1 MTGSTNAPSYHLEG
15 GKSANLVIERC
26 VDNGMT
32 IPQIIIQGKVGTD
45 GVKTSNLLEVARV
58 TGNASDI
65 IRYFGRTS
73 GNSDIQNKTSALGL
87 ITAGGWTVTGT
98 ATFDGSSVFN
108 GNTTTQSINVGG
120 TAILSGTTSFTGELN
135 NGTNGHIILS
145 RPTSSAQWFK
155 IQGRNQT
162 NGSTT
167 NTLFDVIQGAGS
179 GIDKIVYYGET
190 TTSATLQ
197 TKESVQAMI
206 DAQISAWT
214 TINSGTSGQSASTM
228 IGTAWY
234 IKYRTTN
241 GGTTVEVQV
250 HAAKNGSK
258 VTGGDIV
265 GVLPSSIRPSKEV
278 PILFAA
284 KDAPNDL
291 SQGPGAFGVIMVT
304 GTVAVTYALSTNFST
319 QTGNAVGA
327 QDYWANFS
335 YTLE

>member
-1 MTGSTNAPSYHLEG
+1 MLG
-15 GKSANLVIERC
+15 
-26 VDNGMT
+26 
-32 IPQIIIQGKVGTD
+32 
-45 GVKTSNLLEVARV
+45 
-58 TGNASDI
+58 
-65 IRYFGRTS
+65 
-73 GNSDIQNKTSALGL
+73 GNSNS
-87 ITAGGWTVTGT
+87 
-98 ATFDGSSVFN
+98 N
-108 GNTTTQSINVGG
+108 
-120 TAILSGTTSFTGELN
+120 GTTSFAGELN

-145 RPTSSAQWFK
+145 RPTTSAQWFK

-162 NGSTT
+162 DGSTT
-167 NTLFDVIQGAGS
+167 NTLFDVIKGAGS
-179 GIDKIVYYGET
+179 GIDKIVYYGD
-190 TTSATLQ
+190 TTSTGATLQ
-197 TKESVQAMI
+197 TKESVQALI

-228 IGTAWY
+228 VGNAWY

-241 GGTTVEVQV
+241 GGTTVEIQV
-250 HAAKNGSK
+250 HAAKNGVK

-265 GVLPSSIRPSKEV
+265 GVLPSSLRPSKEV

-291 SQGPGAFGVIMVT
+291 SQGPGAFGVIMTT
-304 GTVAVTYALSTNFST
+304 GVVAVTFALSNNFST